1 MLSYKVKKK
10 GDYMPQHDFD
20 ILTVSQITGPHKLEI
35 FTDGITAK
43 QTDLVTLL
51 GGDNS
56 YNAYDGSPNGTIEGN
71 GTIHHYCLDS
81 TKVGIRPVISFEKI
95 ADGIISKYIN
105 EDGILEV
112 EYGYYPQNLL
122 ISDECEQTQWI
133 NDTMHAKY
141 TNNVY
146 HPNNNNAFSEHE
158 YNGNRYIIFYTMLTK
173 NKKYSE
179 KLSNGEEVDKDK
191 AYFIKVEPI
200 KWLVDKKSG
209 LAISKY
215 ILSYTEIYNTK
226 KFLTKFSHEITQ
238 IKPPSHIGETML
250 FATNQKTDE
259 VSSIIAE
266 IKKYIQFY
274 HGKNDINERVNDL
287 IAEYNAKLNKSLTSG
302 SILTLET
309 SDKDILYMKLLADL
323 NIILDGLK
331 MNYENNKVY
340 HDILSL
346 IDNCLS
352 LIKKRTVLPTS
363 DLEQDVKTLIDTIIP
378 YLADDKYLDELKAIF
393 EEQKQIISFSLENME
408 KLNSK
413 VNGKYKTVSEFEL
426 TIRKKLNTYLKQI
439 YFAVNNKHTQAA
451 IVANFKKAITDN
463 YQRSKQGIAAAYLN
477 TINELSTYIKQ
488 NGTEEEI
495 SKMKELLLTINDNA
509 NLDTI
514 VSGLVVIIKEL
525 YLIYLN
531 IEERKDNQ
539 KLKEAYTIKLKKVKI
554 N

>member
-1 MLSYKVKKK
+1 
-10 GDYMPQHDFD
+10 MPKNDFD

-35 FTDGITAK
+35 FTDGITTK

-56 YNAYDGSPNGTIEGN
+56 YNANDGSPNGTIEAN
-71 GTIHHYCLDS
+71 GTIIHYCLDS
-81 TKVGIRPVISFEKI
+81 TKVGIRPVIPFEKI
-95 ADGIISKYIN
+95 ADGIIDKYIN

-133 NDTMHAKY
+133 NDTMDAKY
-141 TNNVY
+141 TNNDY
-146 HPNNNNAFSEHE
+146 HPNNNNALSEHE
-158 YNGNRYIIFYTMLTK
+158 YNGNRYVVFYTMFNK
-173 NKKYSE
+173 NIKYLK

-215 ILSYTEIYNTK
+215 ILSYTEIYNTQ

-238 IKPPSHIGETML
+238 IKPPSHIAETML

-274 HGKNDINERVNDL
+274 HCKIDINERVNDL
-287 IAEYNAKLNKSLTSG
+287 IAEYNAKLNKSLTGS

-309 SDKDILYMKLLADL
+309 NDKDILYMKLLADL
-323 NIILDGLK
+323 NTILDGLK

-346 IDNCLS
+346 IDRCLS

-363 DLEQDVKTLIDTIIP
+363 DLEQDVKTLIDIIIP
-378 YLADDKYLDELKAIF
+378 YLVDDKYLDELKAIF
-393 EEQKQIISFSLENME
+393 EEQKQIISTSLESME

-426 TIRKKLNTYLKQI
+426 TIRKKLDAYLKKI
-439 YFAVNNKHTQAA
+439 YFAVNNKHTQAE

-463 YQRSKQGIAAAYLN
+463 YQASKQGIASSYLN
-477 TINELSTYIKQ
+477 TVNELSTYIKQ

-495 SKMKELLLTINDNA
+495 SKMKEILLTIDDNYS
-509 NLDTI
+509 LDTI
-514 VSGLVVIIKEL
+514 VSGLVAIIKEL

-531 IEERKDNQ
+531 IEERKNNQ

-554 N
+554 K